1 MTTAV
6 GERERPMGLFD
17 RVSRVVKS
25 NLNAIVSK
33 AEDPEKILE
42 QTIEEMRENQAELRH
57 ATAQAIAS
65 EKKMERKFEQAQEQ
79 VKEWQRKAQ
88 VALQKNREDLAREAL
103 MRKKG
108 LADSANT
115 IKQQLDRQS
124 EQVNVLRNNLMKL
137 ESKMAE
143 AKTKKDM
150 LIARARSA
158 KASQQINEVMG
169 RVDTTSAFAAFERME
184 EKVDALEAE
193 SAAISEL
200 SGDSLDSQFAALESG
215 TAEVDIELEEL
226 KMQMQLEAAPDTAAL
241 PKGSTSAVNLDRD
254 MADKVAVETN
264 KQEVDEELE
273 ALRSEIDG
281 L

>member
-1 MTTAV
+1 
-6 GERERPMGLFD
+6 MGLFD

-226 KMQMQLEAAPDTAAL
+226 KMQMQLEAAPDAAAL